1 MKYENPSE
9 ARAKKQEIRRCHVKG
24 TKIFQKYH
32 LGIIRILLS
41 KCISVPASRF
51 LSLLF
56 RFLPLVSCLSALA
69 SCFLLLLNQT
79 NTN

>member
-51 LSLLF
+51 LSLPFLF
-56 RFLPLVSCLSALA
+56 LASRFLSLVSCL
-69 SCFLLLLNQT
+69 LLLLNQT